1 MYVGQTLPMISIF
14 LGEEEKVVDSFH
26 DLQQTDSGEKGKV
39 SKTTVSSM
47 SGKYYEEKIYEEK
60 NEEHRKADKIVIV
73 GTEYGDID
81 DSKDIPNISVPD
93 YHDHLGLAVGVLVT
107 VIVMLIVTILGILYK
122 NYQYGRQKHWVDRS
136 HYSEQP
142 QTTGYTQQGGLI
154 YNQTSEE
161 VYPLYPSYHNST
173 ISTMSVPYDHTSH
186 YATADLLH
194 FSHNNY
200 GRSQPVGV

>member
-1 MYVGQTLPMISIF
+1 MKIIYFIFSGQK
-14 LGEEEKVVDSFH
+14 EKPD
-26 DLQQTDSGEKGKV
+26 DGLYDTQTDHSEKKKDSKITVSNISRSYSGEANDKL
-39 SKTTVSSM
+39 
-47 SGKYYEEKIYEEK
+47 EET
-60 NEEHRKADKIVIV
+60 DKLVIV
-73 GTEYGDID
+73 STEYGDID
-81 DSKDIPNISVPD
+81 DSKDIPTISVPD

-107 VIVMLIVTILGILYK
+107 VIVMLIVAILGILYK
-122 NYQYGRQKHWVDRS
+122 NYQYGRQKHWLDSS